1 MSSLLRRSVNGTG
14 NFPKNSNLQG
24 CNIAKA
30 VASAILQCSF
40 SASDNAKFRRGA
52 GRPFQRS
59 ALLGSSPQAA
69 GATPHS
75 PRGEIPPIAGE
86 MSAKQTKGAWVRRTA
101 IASFDGHRLSKV
113 LLRYS
118 LLLLLFTLD
127 ITLDKSNRTPA
138 SSSQAPYHSPSRQ
151 RQGSF
156 LLLLVLS
163 GKSLAALPTFSRF

>member
-1 MSSLLRRSVNGTG
+1 MSSLLRRAVNGTG

-69 GATPHS
+69 GAKSRYRVGARCTGSVPAPS
-75 PRGEIPPIAGE
+75 GERKQHLLMAAGCQ
-86 MSAKQTKGAWVRRTA
+86 KCLCV
-101 IASFDGHRLSKV
+101 
-113 LLRYS
+113 
-118 LLLLLFTLD
+118 
-127 ITLDKSNRTPA
+127 TLDKSNRTPA
-138 SSSQAPYHSPSRQ
+138 AAGKRKEVRFYEKNDQRFRRERLRQ
-151 RQGSF
+151 PQQS
-156 LLLLVLS
+156 
-163 GKSLAALPTFSRF
+163 